1 MASLSAHLRESGDHG
16 RLAFHPGCP
25 VCRDE
30 RLVGALPADAIVSR
44 RTQALLAAGVLA
56 LSSAAPTAAF
66 AQAEP
71 DQEQEG
77 TAAPEETTPGD
88 PASDPD
94 FDPGGE
100 STDLPFDA
108 GPPPDA
114 HVAPDPDDDA
124 GALEQEPT
132 TNEDAPVADIGDE
145 ASTQRPDGQQP
156 PSTPGTAPP
165 PPPTPLETPE
175 AVEPAP
181 APEEPTATPA
191 PSDPEAVSPT
201 HARTRDDTRKRPRR
215 SQAHAPSPTVPSDSA
230 PEPEPV
236 IVASEPS
243 EATTVHV
250 VQEPST
256 STPTTV
262 AAGGRAARPGDRFH
276 VVLAGESLWSIANDV
291 LGAEAS
297 VANIAREVN
306 RLWALNSERI
316 GTGDRD
322 LLLVGTR
329 LALR

>member
-16 RLAFHPGCP
+16 RLGFHPDCP
-25 VCRDE
+25 ACRDE
-30 RLVGALPADAIVSR
+30 RLFGALPADAIVSR

-66 AQAEP
+66 AAEP

-77 TAAPEETTPGD
+77 TAAPEETAVGD
-88 PASDPD
+88 PASDPA

-114 HVAPDPDDDA
+114 QAAPNPDDDA
-124 GALEQEPT
+124 GALEQEPV
-132 TNEDAPVADIGDE
+132 TNEDAPVADSGDE
-145 ASTQRPDGQQP
+145 ASTQRPDEQQP
-156 PSTPGTAPP
+156 PSITGTAPP
-165 PPPTPLETPE
+165 PSTSPETPE
-175 AVEPAP
+175 AVEPGP
-181 APEEPTATPA
+181 AAEAPTATPA
-191 PSDPEAVSPT
+191 PSDPEADSPT
-201 HARTRDDTRKRPRR
+201 QARTRDDTRKRPRR
-215 SQAHAPSPTVPSDSA
+215 READAPSQTVPSSSA

-243 EATTVHV
+243 EATTVYV

-256 STPTTV
+256 STTV
-262 AAGGRAARPGDRFH
+262 AARGRAARPGDRFH
-276 VVLAGESLWSIANDV
+276 VVLAGESLWSIGNDV

-297 VANIAREVN
+297 VAKVAREVN